1 MSQGQ
6 KTFFCFLFMLFRDQF
21 SWECVQMLLNKV
33 EVLVNSSL
41 VSEEASFVST
51 TFPIFFYISVHF
63 TVSVLVCAWIHTLDY
78 LCVCSY
84 GRETVCVWERALY
97 CTCNIELFV
106 NTLPHTHGLLIKKKN
121 NCTNQQRINLFG
133 INLWFMGPLAK
144 LLL

>member
-6 KTFFCFLFMLFRDQF
+6 KTFFCFLFMLSRDQF
-21 SWECVQMLLNKV
+21 SWVCVQMLLNKV
-33 EVLVNSSL
+33 EVLVNSSV

-84 GRETVCVWERALY
+84 GRETVCVCESENSLLY
-97 CTCNIELFV
+97 
-106 NTLPHTHGLLIKKKN
+106 
-121 NCTNQQRINLFG
+121 
-133 INLWFMGPLAK
+133 M
-144 LLL
+144 